1 VFGEMTNPALATI
14 GDMERREMLT
24 FLPLIAA
31 TLYLGLHPSVVF
43 HVTDASARLLANT
56 FQAAN
61 APIGFHQ

>member
-1 VFGEMTNPALATI
+1 
-14 GDMERREMLT
+14 MLI
-24 FLPLIAA
+24 FLPLIVA
-31 TLYLGLHPSVVF
+31 TLYLGLHPVAIF